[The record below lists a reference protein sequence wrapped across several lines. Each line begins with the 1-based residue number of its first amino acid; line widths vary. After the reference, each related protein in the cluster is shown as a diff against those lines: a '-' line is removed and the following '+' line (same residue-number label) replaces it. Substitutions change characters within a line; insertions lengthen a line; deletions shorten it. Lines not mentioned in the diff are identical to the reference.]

1 MRRTTSHTCLRP
13 DGLFGDVHVA
23 AHARDIWTGAGRHH
37 EIVGEAGVEA
47 VVAFLEDRSLRSITV
62 DPPAPLLDKLAG
74 VKVSS
79 GFRKAIDEAM
89 PADEESGSLRVQLL
103 DDLPTAVLVSG
114 VAMAGAGVH
123 PPRGSIDISSK
134 ADICAGW
141 ATGGSF
147 LVEGERLGH
156 LPSVTGPIAP
166 GLQSSDGDSLAWHP
180 VEEMTPH
187 STRRR
192 RRIDVWR
199 DADAR
204 GGTGSVMVEEFFRDT
219 QLDGDGVERVVH
231 EYLVTAELEPESL
244 TFLSCRA
251 DIGVL
256 PWVECP
262 AAAESAERLAGT
274 KPHDLRERVR
284 QTFVGTSTCTHL
296 NDSLRALAALPYL
309 VSVVDAGGG
318 IRR

>member
-1 MRRTTSHTCLRP
+1 
-13 DGLFGDVHVA
+13 VHVVA
-23 AHARDIWTGAGRHH
+23 QARDIWTGIGRDH

-47 VVAFLEDRSLRSITV
+47 VVAFVENRSLRSITV
-62 DPPAPLLDKLAG
+62 DPPAPLLDELVG
-74 VKVSS
+74 VRVSS
-79 GFRKAIDEAM
+79 GFRKAIDEVI
-89 PADEESGSLRVQLL
+89 PADEGSGSLRYQLL

-114 VAMAGAGVH
+114 VAMAGAGLF
-123 PPRGSIDISSK
+123 PSRGSIDMSSR

-141 ATGGSF
+141 ATGGTF

-156 LPSVTGPIAP
+156 LPNVTGPIAP
-166 GLQSSDGDSLAWHP
+166 GLQTPDDDALAWHP
-180 VEEMTPH
+180 VGEMTPH

-199 DADAR
+199 DANSRA
-204 GGTGSVMVEEFFRDT
+204 GAGSVVVEEFFRDT
-219 QLDGDGVERVVH
+219 LVDGDGVETVVH
-231 EYLVTAELEPESL
+231 EYLVEAELEPDSL

-262 AAAESAERLAGT
+262 AAAGSAERLNGT
-274 KPHDLRERVR
+274 KPGDLRERVR
-284 QTFVGTSTCTHL
+284 ETFVGTSTCTHL
-296 NDSLRALAALPYL
+296 NDSLRAFAALPYL
-309 VSVVDAGGG
+309 VSVVDAGGR